1 MEEEAIAE
9 RLRCATEDDVAAA
22 LKGSYVEEIGAVGH
36 DKLLEFFNL
45 MVGQVLGGE
54 HDGDTFVRIPR
65 ME

>member
-1 MEEEAIAE
+1 MEEETIAE

-22 LKGSYVEEIGAVGH
+22 LKDSYVEEIGAVGH

-45 MVGQVLGGE
+45 MVGQILGGE
-54 HDGDTFVRIPR
+54 FDGDTFVRIPR